1 MHRAA
6 HLCLCKRRVFA
17 LTSEGGLLPGAAP
30 ASPSAGGGGAQVASP
45 AQAQEVH
52 AYIRKWLA
60 ENVSPDVSG
69 STRIIYGA
77 AGPPSGPAHL
87 HGRLLGARA
96 PHRPRRRAAGS
107 YMPKQP

>member
-1 MHRAA
+1 
-6 HLCLCKRRVFA
+6 
-17 LTSEGGLLPGAAP
+17 
-30 ASPSAGGGGAQVASP
+30 VASP

-77 AGPPSGPAHL
+77 AGPPLGPAREPESCVDSE
-87 HGRLLGARA
+87 GEPA
-96 PHRPRRRAAGS
+96 
-107 YMPKQP
+107 